1 MPGTGIA
8 MNVYGAIQSLLFVV
22 IVTVCVKP
30 LGGYVHRVF
39 TREKTAIDRLC
50 VPVERW
56 IYRLAGIDPAV
67 EMDAGRYLVSF
78 IVFTMVGTLL
88 LYAILRFQHFLPWF
102 FPEYQTT
109 PLSADLSFN
118 TAISFST
125 TTTWQAYAGESTMS
139 YFSQMVG
146 LCTQNFLAGAA
157 GLALG
162 IAFIRGL
169 ARESCAT
176 LGNFWVDLTR
186 SLLWILLPGAL
197 IGSLLLVWQGV
208 PMNFHHY
215 VVASTLEGRP
225 QIIPQGPVAALEII
239 KNLGTN
245 GGGFFNANG
254 AHPYENPTPLGN
266 FLELLSIVL
275 LPAALTNTFG
285 RMVQRARQGWLLYW
299 VMLFL
304 FIGGLFALHL
314 SEQRADAAIRGVDS
328 RSSGLQSGGNMEGK
342 EVRFGI
348 GGSVLGGVVTSNTAT
363 GSTNAADDSFTS
375 LGGMVLLVNLLL
387 GEVIFGGLGT
397 GIFSMIMTAA
407 VAVFLAGLMIGRTP
421 EYLGKQIG
429 PNENKMIVLYALTGP
444 VTILILTA
452 IAIATESG
460 LAGLTTNTGPHGLTE
475 ILFGFASA
483 FANNGQAFA
492 GLNANNP
499 FYNITTAI
507 AMMAG
512 RFGLAIPALMFA
524 GMFAGQKERPQSRG
538 TLRTDTFTF
547 GALLTTFLIV
557 VTALSYLPV
566 LTLGPVLEH
575 LLFKI

>member
-1 MPGTGIA
+1 
-8 MNVYGAIQSLLFVV
+8 
-22 IVTVCVKP
+22 
-30 LGGYVHRVF
+30 
-39 TREKTAIDRLC
+39 
-50 VPVERW
+50 
-56 IYRLAGIDPAV
+56 
-67 EMDAGRYLVSF
+67 
-78 IVFTMVGTLL
+78 
-88 LYAILRFQHFLPWF
+88 
-102 FPEYQTT
+102 
-109 PLSADLSFN
+109 
-118 TAISFST
+118 
-125 TTTWQAYAGESTMS
+125 
-139 YFSQMVG
+139 
-146 LCTQNFLAGAA
+146 
-157 GLALG
+157 
-162 IAFIRGL
+162 
-169 ARESCAT
+169 
-176 LGNFWVDLTR
+176 
-186 SLLWILLPGAL
+186 
-197 IGSLLLVWQGV
+197 
-208 PMNFHHY
+208 MNFHDY
-215 VVASTLEGRP
+215 SVASTLEGTS
-225 QIIPQGPVAALEII
+225 QVIPQGPVAALEII

-254 AHPYENPTPLGN
+254 AHPYENPTPLSN
-266 FLELLSIVL
+266 FLELLSIIL

-285 RMVQRARQGWLLYW
+285 RMVQHVRQGWLLYW

-314 SEQRADAAIRGVDS
+314 SERRANPLVHGADS
-328 RSSGLQSGGNMEGK
+328 RSSQSLSGGSMEGK

-348 GGSVLGGVVTSNTAT
+348 DGTALAGVVTSNTAT

-407 VAVFLAGLMIGRTP
+407 IAVFLAGLMIGRTP

-452 IAIATESG
+452 IAISTKAG
-460 LAGLTTNTGPHGLTE
+460 LSGLTTNTGPHGLTE
-475 ILFGFASA
+475 ILFGFASS

-492 GLNANNP
+492 SLNANTL
-499 FYNITTAI
+499 FYNITTAA

-512 RFGLAIPALMFA
+512 RFGLAIPALMFS
-524 GMFAGQKERPQSRG
+524 GMLARQKERPQSRG

-547 GALLTTFLIV
+547 GALLTTFLVV

-566 LTLGPVLEH
+566 LALGPVLEH

>member
-1 MPGTGIA
+1 
-8 MNVYGAIQSLLFVV
+8 MNVYSAAQYLLFVV
-22 IVTVCVKP
+22 IVTACVRP
-30 LGGYVHRVF
+30 LGGYMHRVF
-39 TREKTAIDRLC
+39 ARRSTVLDRLC

-56 IYRLAGIDPAV
+56 IYRLAGVDPSV
-67 EMDAGRYLVSF
+67 EMDAGQYLISF
-78 IVFTMVGTLL
+78 VVFGLICTLL
-88 LYAILRFQHFLPWF
+88 LYAILRFQRFLPWL

-109 PLSADLSFN
+109 PLSPDLSIN
-118 TAISFST
+118 TAISFAT
-125 TTTWQAYAGESTMS
+125 TTTWQAYAGENTMS

-157 GLALG
+157 GLAVG

-169 ARESCAT
+169 ARKSCAT
-176 LGNFWVDLTR
+176 LGNFWVDVTR

-197 IGSLLLVWQGV
+197 LGSLLLVWQGV

-215 VVASTLEGRP
+215 VVASTLEGTP
-225 QIIPQGPVAALEII
+225 QVIPQGPVAALEII

-254 AHPYENPTPLGN
+254 AHPYENPTPLTN
-266 FLELLSIVL
+266 FLELLSIIL

-285 RMVQRARQGWLLYW
+285 RLVQHVRQGWLLYW

-314 SEQRADAAIRGVDS
+314 SEQRSNPLFHGAES
-328 RSSGLQSGGNMEGK
+328 RPSRLQSEGSMEGK

-348 GGSVLGGVVTSNTAT
+348 GGSVLAGVVTSNTAT
-363 GSTNAADDSFTS
+363 GSANAADDSFTS

-407 VAVFLAGLMIGRTP
+407 IAVFLAGLMIGRTP

-452 IAIATESG
+452 LAISTKAG
-460 LAGLTTNTGPHGLTE
+460 FAGLTTNTGPHGLTE
-475 ILFGFASA
+475 IIFGFASS

-492 GLNANNP
+492 GLNANMP
-499 FYNITTAI
+499 FYNILTAI

-524 GMFAGQKERPQSRG
+524 GKFAQQKERPQSRG
-538 TLRTDTFTF
+538 TLRTDSFTF
-547 GALLTTFLIV
+547 GALLTAFLIV

-575 LLFKI
+575 LLWKI

>member
-1 MPGTGIA
+1 
-8 MNVYGAIQSLLFVV
+8 MNVYSAAQYLLFVV
-22 IVTVCVKP
+22 VVTACVRP
-30 LGGYVHRVF
+30 FGGYMHRVF
-39 TREKTAIDRLC
+39 TRRRTMLDRLC

-56 IYRLAGIDPAV
+56 IYRLAGVDPKA
-67 EMDAGRYLVSF
+67 EMDAEQYLISF
-78 IVFTMVGTLL
+78 VIFSLIGTLL
-88 LYAILRFQHFLPWF
+88 LYSILRFQHLLPWF
-102 FPEYQTT
+102 FPEYHTT
-109 PLSADLSFN
+109 PLTPDLSLN

-125 TTTWQAYAGESTMS
+125 TTTWQAYAGENTMS

-146 LCTQNFLAGAA
+146 LCLQNFLAGAA
-157 GLALG
+157 GLAVG

-197 IGSLLLVWQGV
+197 VGSLLLIWQGV

-215 VVASTLEGRP
+215 VVVSTLEGTR
-225 QIIPQGPVAALEII
+225 QVIPQGPVAALEII

-254 AHPYENPTPLGN
+254 AHPYENPTPLTN

-275 LPAALTNTFG
+275 LPASLTNTFG
-285 RMVQRARQGWLLYW
+285 RMVKHVRQGWLLYW
-299 VMLFL
+299 VMLLL
-304 FIGGLFALHL
+304 FSGGIAGLHFA
-314 SEQRADAAIRGVDS
+314 EQQANPLIHGVDS
-328 RSSGLQSGGNMEGK
+328 RQGQIKFESGMEGK

-348 GGSVLGGVVTSNTAT
+348 GGSVLADAVTSNTAT
-363 GSTNAADDSFTS
+363 GSANAMDDSFSS
-375 LGGMVLLVNLLL
+375 LGGLVLLVNLLL

-407 VAVFLAGLMIGRTP
+407 IAVFLAGLMIGRTP
-421 EYLGKQIG
+421 EFLGKKIG
-429 PNENKMIVLYALTGP
+429 PGENKMIVLYALTGP
-444 VTILILTA
+444 VTILILAA
-452 IAIATESG
+452 IAISTKAG
-460 LAGLTTNTGPHGLTE
+460 LAGLTTNAGPHGLTE
-475 ILFGFASA
+475 ILFGFASS

-492 GLNANNP
+492 SLNANTP

-512 RFGLAIPALMFA
+512 RFGVAIPALMFA
-524 GMFAGQKERPQSRG
+524 RLLAQQKERPQSSG

-547 GALLTTFLIV
+547 GALLTAFLII

-566 LTLGPVLEH
+566 LALGPVLEH